1 MVLEFK
7 ILDKINERKLDL
19 DVLKSDL
26 SLTDK
31 EIKQIKKYNFSP
43 SFEKLLRITNYFEFS
58 DKDKDEIMAEYKD
71 KQCSRSNKF
80 TKVNFF
86 NLLSIISSI
95 FLLVLI
101 LTIYNLNK
109 VDTYRRYLTDIWT
122 IFFLVSAL
130 LFLCISL
137 FSIAYVFSALVFYGK
152 ALIIDR
158 IKYIVSLILMVL
170 SFAILL
176 SALLLLSSNFVE
188 IILYLSRRYFLD

>member
-31 EIKQIKKYNFSP
+31 EIKLIKKYNFSP
-43 SFEKLLRITNYFEFS
+43 TFEKLLRITNYFEFS
-58 DKDKDEIMAEYKD
+58 DKDKDEIMTEYKD

-80 TKVNFF
+80 TKINFF
-86 NLLSIISSI
+86 NLLSIIFSI
-95 FLLVLI
+95 FFLVLI

-109 VDTYRRYLTDIWT
+109 VDTYRRYLTDVWT

-130 LFLCISL
+130 LFLCVSL

-152 ALIIDR
+152 ALMIDR